1 MILFQNSDEPTVPS
15 SRVNEGGDDNPYQ
28 TAIEGYKSFAQSH
41 LRQTFCIQLFNK
53 VLKLQINLIFFI
65 LYVD

>member
-15 SRVNEGGDDNPYQ
+15 YRVNKGGDDNPYQ

-41 LRQTFCIQLFNK
+41 LRQTFFIQLFNK
-53 VLKLQINLIFFI
+53 VLKLQITLFFYFI
-65 LYVD
+65 C